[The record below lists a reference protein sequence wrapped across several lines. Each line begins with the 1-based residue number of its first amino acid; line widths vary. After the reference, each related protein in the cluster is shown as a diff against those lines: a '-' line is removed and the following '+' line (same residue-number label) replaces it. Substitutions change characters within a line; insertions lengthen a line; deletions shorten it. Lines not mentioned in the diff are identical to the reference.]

1 MVIFQPKTVSNVLA
15 QLSLRGAASRGI
27 GPDEFRR
34 LTGIAQLETTQL
46 NGRIAGAKHIAM
58 LNLTEPGWMPGHV
71 FHGELGAPLF
81 APLSTVLGVVTNAP
95 RLSAAFDDY
104 LQLRTLIGN
113 VDQLAMRRAGDDFVW
128 EYTLEGEGRRAVSA
142 FGNLL
147 LISKLVRQYTM
158 DTQQHMAIEL
168 TGKAFS
174 SIPQLTELG
183 PFTVSFGQ
191 GANRLRFSTALADA
205 PYPLHNPLSY
215 QILRGQARL
224 ELRGLNAAHSF
235 SMQLED
241 RLTQLLRQHDG
252 VAQAQP
258 LALVCADLA
267 ITRSG
272 LHRRLH
278 KEATNFQAILAG
290 VRLAEARRLLR
301 QPGLSVSEI
310 SDLLGFSSPSAFSRF
325 FSGHGGGT
333 PSHYRRTQALL
344 TA

>member
-34 LTGIAQLETTQL
+34 LTGIAQPETTQL
-46 NGRIAGAKHIAM
+46 NGRIDGARHIAM
-58 LNLTEPGWMPGHV
+58 LNLTEPGWTQGHV

-95 RLSAAFDDY
+95 TLSAAFDDY
-104 LQLRTLIGN
+104 LQLRALIGN
-113 VDQLAMRRAGDDFVW
+113 VDQLAMRRAGHDFIW
-128 EYTLEGEGRRAVSA
+128 EYTLEGAGRGAISA

-147 LISKLVRQYTM
+147 TISKLVRQYTA

-168 TGKAFS
+168 TGKAFA
-174 SIPQLTELG
+174 SIAQLTELG
-183 PFTVSFGQ
+183 PFTVSFGHA
-191 GANRLRFSTALADA
+191 ANRLQFSTALADA
-205 PYPLHNPLSY
+205 PYALHNPVSY

-224 ELRGLNAAHSF
+224 ELHRLKAAHSF
-235 SMQLED
+235 SLQLED
-241 RLTQLLRQHDG
+241 RLTQLLRQADG
-252 VAQAQP
+252 MPHAQP
-258 LALVCADLA
+258 LALVCADMA

-278 KEATNFQAILAG
+278 KEATNFQNILAG
-290 VRLAEARRLLR
+290 VRLAEAQRLLR
-301 QPGLSVSEI
+301 QPGARVSEI

-325 FSGHGGGT
+325 FSEHSGHT
-333 PSHYRRTQALL
+333 PSQYRRQAVL